1 LKAEGARIET
11 SDDRQESEGIQ
22 ETPIQDP
29 QRLPNQAH
37 RWDKVTLAD
46 GTVVHSK
53 MIFAATGWSTDSS
66 FRPGG
71 SKAGEY
77 DSLAAADIPKPF
89 YLRFY
94 DQEHPGIFL
103 YLHVQRLHVIH

>member
-1 LKAEGARIET
+1 MTVRKAKGYKKRQFKIHNDCRIKL
-11 SDDRQESEGIQ
+11 I
-22 ETPIQDP
+22 
-29 QRLPNQAH
+29 
-37 RWDKVTLAD
+37 D
-46 GTVVHSK
+46 GTKSRW

-66 FRPGG
+66 FPPGG